1 MDTASQ
7 AQQTI
12 GDQMPWYGVTM
23 DYTEKIGE
31 LIPEELWDWRP
42 EDPQGHFQAS
52 LGEIAIHCTDER
64 HDTTQ
69 MEMRGAPGIFRVLM
83 GVARHEAGHRGTL
96 YSLLRLNGVSLPAE
110 G

>member
-42 EDPQGHFQAS
+42 EDP
-52 LGEIAIHCTDER
+52 
-64 HDTTQ
+64 
-69 MEMRGAPGIFRVLM
+69 
-83 GVARHEAGHRGTL
+83 
-96 YSLLRLNGVSLPAE
+96 
-110 G
+110 